1 MLKNKEEILEFMS
14 DSLLKKDIIDLEM
27 KNSYFERE
35 KIATTEIGNFVAMP
49 HGAKGNIKENKI
61 VVAILKEP
69 IDWEYG
75 KVRLVIMLALNS
87 EKILDYEQVFSSI
100 YNRLNTT
107 SKVINICENKLY
119 EKFIKLF

>member
-1 MLKNKEEILEFMS
+1 M
-14 DSLLKKDIIDLEM
+14 
-27 KNSYFERE
+27 
-35 KIATTEIGNFVAMP
+35 
-49 HGAKGNIKENKI
+49 
-61 VVAILKEP
+61 VVASLKET

>member
-1 MLKNKEEILEFMS
+1 
-14 DSLLKKDIIDLEM
+14 
-27 KNSYFERE
+27 
-35 KIATTEIGNFVAMP
+35 MP
-49 HGAKGNIKENKI
+49 HCAKGNIKENKI